1 MHIPS
6 SLKFCR
12 ACQVVM
18 EFYRRPGRKKIFIA
32 EAGYISWDVN
42 VMEISDMLYL
52 IHLMLRKPCYC
63 LWFSQLSIIGYAIII
78 LVLMYP
84 FGRSEFSGMLL
95 SFAVLILLALSLKSK
110 IIWLISYSNMVC
122 FVWGTVKVSHDTN
135 NGSICYRMNQE
146 YEVFLAIRLCNLFCG
161 FSIFSIY

>member
-1 MHIPS
+1 MFVGGELQNLKKKKLLRFHFFFFRKNEFSFMLCPTQTLNSSVHIPS

-122 FVWGTVKVSHDTN
+122 FV
-135 NGSICYRMNQE
+135 
-146 YEVFLAIRLCNLFCG
+146 
-161 FSIFSIY
+161 